1 MNLKKSLIIALL
13 ISVIGIIAWELYWRS
28 QDFVPTIDDNK
39 AFWSVQRDRVTDLTP
54 NNFILMGS
62 SRTLFDIQ
70 LDNWE
75 NQTGKR
81 PIQLAVE
88 GSSPLPVFHDIVENT
103 NYSGTVIVGVTP
115 GLFFSTTFPKANP
128 WSWPQ
133 SRVDHYKDRTYAQ
146 RINHQLSLPLQQ
158 NLVLMSAGEQELD
171 DNIDLKALLKRIK
184 IGKRVPEGMPP
195 FYQFGI
201 ITTLDRNLEMT
212 ARTVTDTAFANT
224 IINVWKHFGKRPSS
238 PDKEATMAFFL
249 KDAEKFKA
257 RGGNLILIRCPSS
270 DVLRVRE
277 SHALPRKDFWD
288 NLVEQANVNAYHFE
302 DYEQLKNLKCPEW
315 SHLSAEDARYFT
327 TELTKI
333 MIADKAITNSK
344 NN

>member
-1 MNLKKSLIIALL
+1 
-13 ISVIGIIAWELYWRS
+13 
-28 QDFVPTIDDNK
+28 
-39 AFWSVQRDRVTDLTP
+39 
-54 NNFILMGS
+54 MGS

-115 GLFFSTTFPKANP
+115 GLFFSTTFPKANS
-128 WSWPQ
+128 WSLPQ
-133 SRVDHYKDRTYAQ
+133 ARVDYYEDRTYAQ

-158 NLVLMSAGEQELD
+158 NLALMSAREQERSGD
-171 DNIDLKALLKRIK
+171 IDLKALLKKIK

-195 FYQFGI
+195 FYRFGI
-201 ITTLDRNLEMT
+201 MTSLDRNLEMT

-224 IINVWKHFGKRPSS
+224 IINVWKYFGKRPSS
-238 PDKEATMAFFL
+238 PNKEATMAFFL
-249 KDAEKFKA
+249 KDAKKFKA

-270 DVLRVRE
+270 GGIRVRE

-288 NLVEQANVNAYHFE
+288 DLVQQANVKSYHFE
-302 DYEQLKNLKCPEW
+302 DYEQLENLKCPEW

-327 TELTKI
+327 TELAKI
-333 MIADKAITNSK
+333 MIVDKAITNSK